1 MQERIIGRHNEL
13 QLLEKYMQTPRS
25 EFIAVYGR
33 RRVGKT
39 FLVRHAIGKE
49 ACISVT
55 GMENVLLDEQLAN
68 FYISLRK
75 VYPSAVRCS
84 SWLEAFDQLEQYLES
99 LQEGNKILFF
109 DELPWFDT
117 PRSNFVS
124 ALEHFWNNWASA
136 RSDIKLVTCGSAA
149 SWMLDHLINNHGGLH
164 NRVTHQMLIE
174 PFSLKECKEYFDAYD
189 FGYQVREVAEYYMVF
204 GGVPY
209 YLSLM
214 NRDESVAQNVD
225 RLIFSATGELSAER
239 TNLFRS
245 LFKRSA
251 DYVTIVEALSAK
263 RKGLTRKEL
272 LDATRLDN
280 NQRFSTM
287 LQELENCRFIRQY
300 LPYSGKKRDITYQ
313 LIDPFLHFSL
323 QVQAKCKYQDE
334 NYWSHSINSPIYN
347 AWSGFAFEMLCL
359 NHVPQIKAAL
369 KIEGVQTSV
378 YCWRTPAQAERGA
391 QIDLL
396 IDRAD
401 HCVNLCEMKFC
412 RGKYTITKAER
423 EKIENRMQSFIT
435 HSKTKSSIR
444 LTMITSFGVEKNTN
458 SGIIQNELTLEDL
471 F

>member
-13 QLLEKYMQTPRS
+13 QLLAKYMQTPRS

-49 ACISVT
+49 ACFSVT
-55 GMENVLLDEQLAN
+55 GMEHVLLDEQLAN

-75 VYPSAVRCS
+75 VYPSAVRCG

-263 RKGLTRKEL
+263 RKGWLYKLVVHWLEHSTITVHHHLHGSASLLRVARDIADKALVGIRIHEYLDVHHIAQTPIDQRHYSLDDDDWLWLHMNGLWQTVADEIGISRLFDSLSCTQFAYL
-272 LDATRLDN
+272 LDEE
-280 NQRFSTM
+280 FPV
-287 LQELENCRFIRQY
+287 EGIRMVE
-300 LPYSGKKRDITYQ
+300 
-313 LIDPFLHFSL
+313 ID
-323 QVQAKCKYQDE
+323 
-334 NYWSHSINSPIYN
+334 
-347 AWSGFAFEMLCL
+347 CL
-359 NHVPQIKAAL
+359 ALFVCQIG
-369 KIEGVQTSV
+369 GV
-378 YCWRTPAQAERGA
+378 
-391 QIDLL
+391 
-396 IDRAD
+396 
-401 HCVNLCEMKFC
+401 
-412 RGKYTITKAER
+412 
-423 EKIENRMQSFIT
+423 
-435 HSKTKSSIR
+435 
-444 LTMITSFGVEKNTN
+444 
-458 SGIIQNELTLEDL
+458 III
-471 F
+471 